1 MRSIVA
7 GVSKTFSRSTLRLKK
22 QATRKSVQLYTQ
34 AAGDG
39 FIGFDQATE
48 ALAETVFVHFL
59 QCFFVPQAAAVRGEL
74 IAQYHF
80 TFVQAKLQ
88 LEVDQNQTSIIEQF
102 FSTSFAL

>member
-1 MRSIVA
+1 MPCQLH
-7 GVSKTFSRSTLRLKK
+7 GKMMN
-22 QATRKSVQLYTQ
+22 RKSVQLYTQ

-59 QCFFVPQAAAVRGEL
+59 QRFFVPQAATVRGEL
-74 IAQYHF
+74 ITQYHF
-80 TFVQAKLQ
+80 AFVQTKFQ

>member
-1 MRSIVA
+1 MSE
-7 GVSKTFSRSTLRLKK
+7 
-22 QATRKSVQLYTQ
+22 KSVQLYTQ

-39 FIGFDQATE
+39 FIGFDHATE

-59 QCFFVPQAAAVRGEL
+59 QRFFVPQAAAIRGEL

-80 TFVQAKLQ
+80 TFVQTKLQ
-88 LEVDQNQTSIIEQF
+88 LEIDQNQTGIVEQF